1 MNLIPLA
8 LFGAFGLFIW
18 WRQVQDKRRRWL
30 RRLGLPG
37 RWQLLPAMA
46 EAAPQDSKGAASVA
60 AEPVASLELSG
71 GLTHG
76 NYRWL
81 DAADGH
87 LVASGRWQLA
97 GHRLQLQAGN
107 IKDDD
112 RFFELRLLSPTEV
125 GLFEPATACYWLL
138 NRGSSNVVNLPRRE
152 QKR

>member
-1 MNLIPLA
+1 MDLIPLVI
-8 LFGAFGLFIW
+8 FCAFGLFIW

-37 RWQLLPAMA
+37 RWQLLPAMSDQ
-46 EAAPQDSKGAASVA
+46 EKPSASSAA

-71 GLTHG
+71 ELTQG

-87 LVASGRWQLA
+87 LVASGRWQLS

-107 IKDDD
+107 VKDAPRHFD
-112 RFFELRLLSPTEV
+112 LRLLNPTEV
-125 GLFEPATACYWLL
+125 GLFEPATACYWVL
-138 NRGSSNVVNLPRRE
+138 NRSANSNVINLPRRE

>member
-1 MNLIPLA
+1 MNSIPIAILC
-8 LFGAFGLFIW
+8 AFGLFFW
-18 WRQVQDKRRRWL
+18 WRQNQHQRRKWL

-37 RWQLLPAMA
+37 RWQLLPAMPDQEKPSA
-46 EAAPQDSKGAASVA
+46 SSAAT
-60 AEPVASLELSG
+60 EPVANLELSG
-71 GLTHG
+71 ELTKG

-87 LVASGRWQLA
+87 LVASGRWRLS

-107 IKDDD
+107 VKDAPRTFDV
-112 RFFELRLLSPTEV
+112 RLLSPTEV

-138 NRGSSNVVNLPRRE
+138 NRGHNNVVSLPRRE